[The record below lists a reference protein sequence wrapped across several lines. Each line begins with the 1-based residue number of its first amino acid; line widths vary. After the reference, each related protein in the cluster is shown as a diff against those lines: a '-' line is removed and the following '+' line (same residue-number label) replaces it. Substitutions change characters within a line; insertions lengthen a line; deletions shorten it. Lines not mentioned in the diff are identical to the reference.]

1 MFFLLGMLDRFKHY
15 NNHLMIQ
22 NSIESQH
29 IFKHHNNLINFYYS
43 ITQASQH
50 IESHLQNVGQASQ
63 HRGASSSSS
72 TASRSS
78 WTSRPA
84 ASAPWCRSPTS
95 KTQPPMLGKHRAV
108 THQALALLQDN
119 YPEFIAKKVL
129 LLQSR
134 ALDPPR
140 CGGVGGGQRGGPRAQ
155 LRGGGAVGR

>member
-108 THQALALLQDN
+108 THQALALFAFAQEKTWAGGVFTKI
-119 YPEFIAKKVL
+119 PQRGWGAQGGFIAY
-129 LLQSR
+129 
-134 ALDPPR
+134 
-140 CGGVGGGQRGGPRAQ
+140 
-155 LRGGGAVGR
+155 LRWR